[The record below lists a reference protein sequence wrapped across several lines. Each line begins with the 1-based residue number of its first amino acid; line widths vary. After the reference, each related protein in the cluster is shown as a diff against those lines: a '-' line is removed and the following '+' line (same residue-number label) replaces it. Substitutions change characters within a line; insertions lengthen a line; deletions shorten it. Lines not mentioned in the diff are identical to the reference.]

1 MNVYGIDKSESI
13 RIRIVAM
20 AINVSNTTQSLATAL
35 KDVKR
40 LEAPEAK
47 NKEKDTPAEAI
58 AKAVTVSIST
68 DAKMQ
73 ILKDTLK

>member
-1 MNVYGIDKSESI
+1 
-13 RIRIVAM
+13 M

-35 KDVKR
+35 KDLQR

-47 NKEKDTPAEAI
+47 KKEKDTPSQAV

-73 ILKDTLK
+73 ILKEPLK

>member
-1 MNVYGIDKSESI
+1 
-13 RIRIVAM
+13 M

-47 NKEKDTPAEAI
+47 NKEKDTPAGAV

-68 DAKMQ
+68 DA
-73 ILKDTLK
+73 